1 MVTLHAKHLLAGAEL
16 ATVSEA
22 SPSIERT
29 VEHAP
34 MTFRRITV
42 GTNAKNQACFS
53 RIEEVAPAYSRP
65 GRVNR
70 RWQIWAEDML
80 PLQLPME
87 GRVPNIRA
95 KPTAADT
102 PEVLARSSTL
112 PLRDGVRVAWYEF
125 SPDYKGDKTS
135 PLHWHDSWEIWFIV
149 EGEVVL
155 ILDDGSETTLRPGD
169 TAMNFGTNHRW
180 ENRSGARVLAA
191 LVCLGAVRTGATPP
205 AGDDANAR
213 MMADQPVTTS
223 T

>member
-1 MVTLHAKHLLAGAEL
+1 MDYLHAKCLLVSAEL
-16 ATVSEA
+16 ATVRVA
-22 SPSIERT
+22 SRPTAHNRRARS
-29 VEHAP
+29 

-42 GTNAKNQACFS
+42 GTNAQNQACFS
-53 RIEEVAPAYSRP
+53 RIEEVAPAYSQP

-102 PEVLARSSTL
+102 PEALARSSTL

-155 ILDDGSETTLRPGD
+155 VLDDGSEATLRPGD

-191 LVCLGAVRTGATPP
+191 LVCLGAVRTGASPP

-213 MMADQPVTTS
+213 MMADQPMTPS
-223 T
+223 G